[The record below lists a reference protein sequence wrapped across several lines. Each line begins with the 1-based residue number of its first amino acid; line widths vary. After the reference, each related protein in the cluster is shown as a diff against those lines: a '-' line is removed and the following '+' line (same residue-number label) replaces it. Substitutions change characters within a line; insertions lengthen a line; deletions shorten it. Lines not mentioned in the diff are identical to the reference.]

1 MKKLMCLFGVIGGL
15 VFMSWTSPSVQA
27 TATNAEVQYS
37 VNKISPGQEVDASS
51 PFFDLKAKAGTTRKI
66 QARVYNPTDQSI
78 TVKTQ
83 LLTTFTNDSGQIAYS
98 QTIRCQLKISF

>member
-37 VNKISPGQEVDASS
+37 VQN
-51 PFFDLKAKAGTTRKI
+51 
-66 QARVYNPTDQSI
+66 QSRPR
-78 TVKTQ
+78 
-83 LLTTFTNDSGQIAYS
+83 S
-98 QTIRCQLKISF
+98 RC